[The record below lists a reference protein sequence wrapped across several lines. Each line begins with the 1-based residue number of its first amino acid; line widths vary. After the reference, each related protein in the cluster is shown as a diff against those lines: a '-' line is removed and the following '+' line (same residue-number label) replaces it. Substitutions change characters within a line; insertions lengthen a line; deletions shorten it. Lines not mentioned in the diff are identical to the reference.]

1 LRRSRDDLAFDTVNL
16 ILVTVFFIVVFYPV
30 YFVLIASIS
39 KPGAVA
45 TGEIFFF
52 PKGLNI
58 EGYRGVFAY
67 GEIWVGYRNT
77 VLYTVSGTLLSLF
90 LTLPAAF
97 ALSRKDLVGRGF
109 FTILFSITMFF
120 SGGLVPTYML
130 VRALGM
136 RNTIW
141 SQIVPGAVEFWY
153 IVIVRTYFQTSI
165 PGEIIEAAT
174 IDGASWTTT
183 FSRIIL
189 PLCAPIIAV
198 MALFYGV
205 DRWNSYFNALIYLSS
220 RSLYPLQLILREIL
234 IQNEVKTSTMGDEM
248 LRMAMKEQMQFAGL
262 IKYAVI
268 VVSTLPVILAY
279 PFLQRYFIRGIMV
292 GALKG

>member
-1 LRRSRDDLAFDTVNL
+1 VRRSRDDVVFDTVN
-16 ILVTVFFIVVFYPV
+16 IFLVTLFFLIVLYPV
-30 YFVLIASIS
+30 YFVLIASVS

-45 TGEIFFF
+45 TGEILFF
-52 PKGLNI
+52 PRGLNI
-58 EGYRGVFAY
+58 EGYKGVFAY
-67 GEIWVGYRNT
+67 REIWIGYRNT
-77 VLYTVSGTLLSLF
+77 VLYTVSGTLLSLV

-97 ALSRKDLVGRGF
+97 ALSRKDFVGRGF
-109 FTILFSITMFF
+109 FTIVFSITMFF

-141 SQIVPGAVEFWY
+141 SQIVPGAIEFWY
-153 IVIVRTYFQTSI
+153 IVIVRTYFQTSV

-174 IDGASWTTT
+174 IDGASWTKM
-183 FSRIIL
+183 FMRIIL
-189 PLCAPIIAV
+189 PLCVPIIAV

-205 DRWNSYFNALIYLSS
+205 DRWNSYFNALIYLSN
-220 RSLYPLQLILREIL
+220 RALYPLQLILREIL
-234 IQNEVKTSTMGDEM
+234 IQNEVKSSTLGDE
-248 LRMAMKEQMQFAGL
+248 LQRMAMKEQMQFAGL

-268 VVSTLPVILAY
+268 VVSTLPVILVY

>member
-1 LRRSRDDLAFDTVNL
+1 VRRSRDDVVFDTVN
-16 ILVTVFFIVVFYPV
+16 IFLVTLFFLIVLYPV
-30 YFVLIASIS
+30 YFVLIASVS

-45 TGEIFFF
+45 TGEILFF

-58 EGYRGVFAY
+58 EGYKGVFAY
-67 GEIWVGYRNT
+67 REIWIGYRNT
-77 VLYTVSGTLLSLF
+77 VLYTVSGTLLSLV

-97 ALSRKDLVGRGF
+97 ALSRKDFVGRGF
-109 FTILFSITMFF
+109 FTIVFSITMFF

-141 SQIVPGAVEFWY
+141 SQIVPGAIEFWY
-153 IVIVRTYFQTSI
+153 IVIVRTYFQTSV

-174 IDGASWTTT
+174 IDGASWTKM
-183 FSRIIL
+183 FMRIIL
-189 PLCAPIIAV
+189 PLCVPIIAV

-205 DRWNSYFNALIYLSS
+205 DRWNSYFNALIYLSN
-220 RSLYPLQLILREIL
+220 RALYPLQLILREIL
-234 IQNEVKTSTMGDEM
+234 IQNEVKSSTLGDE
-248 LRMAMKEQMQFAGL
+248 LQRMAMKEQMQFAGL

-268 VVSTLPVILAY
+268 VVSTLPVILVY